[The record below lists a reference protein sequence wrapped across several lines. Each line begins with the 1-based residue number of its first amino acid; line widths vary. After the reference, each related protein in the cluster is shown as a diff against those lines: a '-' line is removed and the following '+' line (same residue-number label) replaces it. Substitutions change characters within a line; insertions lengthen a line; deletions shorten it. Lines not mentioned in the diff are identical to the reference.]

1 MVPVI
6 TYNRYIYFDVDVF
19 SVTSEVQT
27 PLGVYM
33 SRVKAG
39 QLNEDDFQ
47 KSVVASLDRL
57 NEQVKDY
64 RPPEQGNI
72 FMQKVCNVIRYNINV
87 CVQK

>member
-1 MVPVI
+1 
-6 TYNRYIYFDVDVF
+6 
-19 SVTSEVQT
+19 
-27 PLGVYM
+27 M

-39 QLNEDDFQ
+39 ELNEDDFQ

-72 FMQKVCNVIRYNINV
+72 FMQKVCHVIRYNINV
-87 CVQK
+87 CVQNNDESHRQRIDSINYYYINAICLNGFNKCLV

>member
-1 MVPVI
+1 
-6 TYNRYIYFDVDVF
+6 
-19 SVTSEVQT
+19 
-27 PLGVYM
+27 
-33 SRVKAG
+33 VKAG